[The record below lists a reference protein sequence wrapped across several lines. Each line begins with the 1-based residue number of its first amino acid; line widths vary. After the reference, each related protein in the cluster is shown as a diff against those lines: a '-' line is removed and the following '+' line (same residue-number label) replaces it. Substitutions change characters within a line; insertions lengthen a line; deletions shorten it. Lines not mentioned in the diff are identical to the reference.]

1 MATRK
6 NLQINKKRSTHRTTE
21 IENHGYIK
29 GVTRGAIDPRP
40 GGRER
45 QAIKHYEDI
54 KKKLEKGTKI
64 ADWKVEL
71 ARKQAEEAKEKL
83 NKRNP
88 AVQKKRKEA
97 EKKAWNEAS
106 KTAVKRQMAKDEAE
120 EKARQKKLAE
130 ERKKKPAPKKK
141 SPPRRKGVAINRRKA
156 RK

>member
-6 NLQINKKRSTHRTTE
+6 KLQINKKSSTHRETG
-21 IENHGYIK
+21 IKNHGYIK
-29 GVTRGAIDPRP
+29 GVTRGAIAPRP

-71 ARKQAEEAKEKL
+71 SRKQAEEAKEKL

-88 AVQKKRKEA
+88 AVQKKRKESL
-97 EKKAWNEAS
+97 KKAWEEVEN
-106 KTAVKRQMAKDEAE
+106 THVKKQMAKDGAE

-130 ERKKKPAPKKK
+130 EREKKPAPKKK
-141 SPPRRKGVAINRRKA
+141 SAPKRRGVSINRRKP
-156 RK
+156 RR